1 MRSLEAATV
10 LVTPAPVVTTPPA
23 KHKVMDLDQASYAT
37 AAKSLPASKAKP
49 AKKKLAGGS
58 GGYVLEDVPHLT
70 DYLPELK
77 VIPKS
82 FLLFLFGRNVLRS

>member
-1 MRSLEAATV
+1 
-10 LVTPAPVVTTPPA
+10 VVTTPPA

-37 AAKSLPASKAKP
+37 AAKLLPASKAKP

-70 DYLPELK
+70 DYLPEM
-77 VIPKS
+77 IPKS
-82 FLLFLFGRNVLRS
+82 FLFFLLGRNVLRS

>member
-1 MRSLEAATV
+1 
-10 LVTPAPVVTTPPA
+10 
-23 KHKVMDLDQASYAT
+23 
-37 AAKSLPASKAKP
+37 LPASKAKP

-82 FLLFLFGRNVLRS
+82 FLFFLLGRNVLRS